1 MRSPKQ
7 SVMLRTKVQSDT
19 VYIRQIKTLK
29 LPFKFHTMHQMTK
42 DVALL
47 DSRAT
52 KNFIDETVWKELNIG
67 QIKLGKSL
75 TVHNVDSTENKQ
87 GKIKYYYI
95 LKI

>member
-1 MRSPKQ
+1 M
-7 SVMLRTKVQSDT
+7 

-29 LPFKFHTMHQMTK
+29 LPFKFCNVHQMTK

-52 KNFIDETVWKELNIG
+52 KNFIDETIWKELNIG
-67 QIKLGKSL
+67 QIKLGKFL
-75 TVHNVDSTENKQ
+75 TMNNVDSTENKQ
-87 GKIKYYYI
+87 GKIKYYCI